1 MKSFAKQSDCPES
14 HQILSYVEGS
24 LRAPAKQKVAQHC
37 KVCDFCGAEAQLFS
51 KHRPAEEDYVPA
63 PRPSL
68 ITVLGVALPVRRVL
82 AVPVR
87 RAA

>member
-1 MKSFAKQSDCPES
+1 MKSFAKDSSCPAS

-24 LRAPAKQKVAQHC
+24 LRTLARQKVARHC
-37 KVCDFCGAEAQLFS
+37 NVCDFCGAEAQLFS
-51 KHRPAEEDYVPA
+51 KYQPSEDRHVRA

-68 ITVLGVALPVRRVL
+68 ITVLGITLPMRRAF
-82 AVPVR
+82 AVPAR